1 VTELRAEGVYTSYI
15 VSGEESGGTH
25 TSRTI
30 MLEDLRSLL
39 RSVPAD
45 ARFSEYAEAVI
56 DENVLSKSTNQSRRR
71 SLRYLRELYL
81 LDKNELPFRALRDL
95 WELDPAGQPLIA
107 MLSALARDPALRS
120 TADTVLRTQI
130 GGSVASAD
138 LEQAVQKQFHHSYS
152 QPIANKIGRNTGS
165 SWTQSGHLQGRA
177 KKVRVKAVATP
188 GSVTYALLL
197 GRLSGQRGMGL
208 FKTLWCRALDA
219 SSAELHGL
227 AGAASA
233 RGWIEYKRF
242 GEVVEVGFRWLG
254 RDQDGAT

>member
-1 VTELRAEGVYTSYI
+1 MREDGVDTVFI

-39 RSVPAD
+39 RSVPAE
-45 ARFSEYAEAVI
+45 ARFDAYAEAVI
-56 DENVLSKSTNQSRRR
+56 EENVLSKSTNQSRRR

-81 LDKNELPFRALRDL
+81 LDQNEVPFRALRDI
-95 WELDPAGQPLIA
+95 WDLDPAGQPLIA

-120 TADTVLRTQI
+120 TADTVLRTPI

-152 QPIANKIGRNTGS
+152 QPIANKIGRNAGS

-177 KKVRVKAVATP
+177 KKSRIKAVATP
-188 GSVTYALLL
+188 GSLTYALLL
-197 GRLSGQRGMGL
+197 GRMSGQRGMGL
-208 FKTLWCRALDA
+208 FKTLWCRVLDA

-233 RGWIEYKRF
+233 RGWVEYKRF
-242 GEVVEVGFRWLG
+242 GEVVEVGFRWLE
-254 RDQDGAT
+254 RDRDSSS